1 MPQDGSLERAWS
13 RPGGLAATLTHYPGA
28 GHQPLHSHDH
38 LQVSFVLAGHLVE
51 ELEGR
56 EHFACAGARG
66 HKPPGARHRDSWGE
80 QGVLIFTLR
89 QWDTKEQWEPG
100 WTAGDRPGSVA
111 PLVRMF
117 AQESAP
123 GRREEAAAD
132 LLAATLPFDTP
143 RGDPPA
149 WLERA
154 RASIHDAPE
163 LLHIAEAANEGGVNV
178 THLSRMFRRFYGMPP
193 SIYRRRV
200 LLGRAACALG
210 RSQLPLAQV
219 AVEAGFYDQAHLSRV
234 MQTEI
239 GLTPARAR
247 ALLTGTDPSN
257 TRSGKSLRQLSKL

>member
-1 MPQDGSLERAWS
+1 LERAWGP
-13 RPGGLAATLTHYPGA
+13 PGGLAATLTHYPGA
-28 GHQPLHSHDH
+28 GHHPRHAHDH
-38 LQVSFVLAGHLVE
+38 LQVSFVLAGDFVE

-56 EHFACAGARG
+56 EYSAYAGARG

-89 QWDTKEQWEPG
+89 LWAPEEQWEPG
-100 WTAGDRPGSVA
+100 WTASGPPGSIA
-111 PLVRMF
+111 PLVRIF
-117 AQESAP
+117 AQEAAP

-132 LLAATLPFDTP
+132 LLAGTAPVQLAT
-143 RGDPPA
+143 GVPPP

-163 LLHIAEAANEGGVNV
+163 RLHISEAASEGGVNL

-210 RSQLPLAQV
+210 RSRLPLAQV

-239 GLTPARAR
+239 GLTPGQAR
-247 ALLTGTDPSN
+247 ALLTGTDLYN
-257 TRSGKSLRQLSKL
+257 TGRQASLRRLAKL